1 MQRPD
6 TVAYVD
12 GISVVLNDLY
22 RKHSVISFQGLNE
35 LLRTTH
41 HFPIDQH
48 ELVRRRGA
56 VSKSALSAIIAHL
69 HKCLR

>member
-35 LLRTTH
+35 LLRTTPI
-41 HFPIDQH
+41 PIDQH

-56 VSKSALSAIIAHL
+56 MSKSALSAITTNL